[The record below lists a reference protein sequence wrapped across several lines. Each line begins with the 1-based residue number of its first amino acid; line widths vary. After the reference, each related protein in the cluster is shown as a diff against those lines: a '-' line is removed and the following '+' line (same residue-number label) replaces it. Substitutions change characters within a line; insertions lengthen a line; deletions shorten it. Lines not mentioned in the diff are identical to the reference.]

1 MPLFYHICLV
11 KHFYGKGN
19 LNCIIYGLYYHL
31 GLNIIKTC
39 IPSFKILFTH
49 SEYLK
54 IGFFTPTHFWK
65 KTECMDIPSMKPFT
79 KILNFMAPG
88 WVEGSLVLEKYIPV
102 VELLYTFEKF
112 LLFSHIYLPEYDV
125 HKFHHLICEI
135 HDPWNRGHA
144 LMQGQYSKNY

>member
-65 KTECMDIPSMKPFT
+65 KTECMDITSMKPFT

-88 WVEGSLVLEKYIPV
+88 WRVLQCWKNISLQQNCFIPLKSFFSFPIYICQNMMSTNSITLFV
-102 VELLYTFEKF
+102 KF
-112 LLFSHIYLPEYDV
+112 MTPGTEV
-125 HKFHHLICEI
+125 M
-135 HDPWNRGHA
+135 P
-144 LMQGQYSKNY
+144 

>member
-11 KHFYGKGN
+11 KHFYDKGN

-49 SEYLK
+49 SKYLT
-54 IGFFTPTHFWK
+54 IGFFTPTHLWK
-65 KTECMDIPSMKPFT
+65 KTECMDITSMKPFT

-88 WVEGSLVLEKYIPV
+88 WRVLQCGNNMSMQQNC
-102 VELLYTFEKF
+102 F

-135 HDPWNRGHA
+135 HDPWNRGQA